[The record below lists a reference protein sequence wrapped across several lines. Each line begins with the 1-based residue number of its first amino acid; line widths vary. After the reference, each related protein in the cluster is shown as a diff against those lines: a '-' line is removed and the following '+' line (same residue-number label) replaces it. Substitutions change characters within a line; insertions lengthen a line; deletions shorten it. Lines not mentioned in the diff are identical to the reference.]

1 MEIWLAR
8 SHENTRDINMEHKMR
23 LQPKYYECILN
34 GTKRIEVRL
43 NDEKRRLINIG
54 DTITFY
60 KMPDEKESISVK
72 VVDLLHYKT
81 FEGLLNDY
89 DISIVADK
97 DDTKEN
103 LLKILNEFYSKEEQE
118 KYGVLG
124 IKIKK
129 D

>member
-1 MEIWLAR
+1 
-8 SHENTRDINMEHKMR
+8 MEHKMR
-23 LQPKYYECILN
+23 LHPKYYECMLN

-60 KMPDEKESISVK
+60 KMPDEKESILVK

-81 FEGLLNDY
+81 FEDLLNDY

-97 DDTKEN
+97 DDSKEN